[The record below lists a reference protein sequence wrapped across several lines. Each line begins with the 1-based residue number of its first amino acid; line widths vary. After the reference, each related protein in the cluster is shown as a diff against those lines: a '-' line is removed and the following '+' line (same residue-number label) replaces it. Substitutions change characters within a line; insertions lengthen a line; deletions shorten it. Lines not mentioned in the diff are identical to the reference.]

1 VILLLGGAKLQIISC
16 SRKITVVLV
25 FRDNDVVNIVVWL
38 TQNRICSLA
47 RVLMFYVANRSQYG
61 ATDCKSINQKNS
73 RDNGGT
79 TLKLT
84 PAFRVSRIT
93 TAGERYLGVA
103 EVDEDLAGAL
113 LEHDTGDGR
122 LTAPRGGDPLRR
134 EPARQPLLDVLPQ
147 SDARQLVLG
156 LFLLHGQHLLRRQ
169 LRRLGRGGAER
180 EAPAGGGGRVE
191 TEERSWVGL
200 GGGSGGEREVG
211 ERGGEGGDG
220 ERHACARASAGE
232 RRAMDW
238 EGRAEVDKL
247 TMSQPCCS

>member
-1 VILLLGGAKLQIISC
+1 MQLPIISC

-103 EVDEDLAGAL
+103 EVDKTLPVPSWSTTRAMAV
-113 LEHDTGDGR
+113 
-122 LTAPRGGDPLRR
+122 LRR
-134 EPARQPLLDVLPQ
+134 PVAVIRCAANPPGSRCLTYFRRAMPDSWSSASSSSTANTSSAGSSAGSAAEAR
-147 SDARQLVLG
+147 SAR
-156 LFLLHGQHLLRRQ
+156 RRQ
-169 LRRLGRGGAER
+169 GAEVGWRRKRGAGWGLEVEVEGR
-180 EAPAGGGGRVE
+180 ERWESAAARVE
-191 TEERSWVGL
+191 TESAMLARGL
-200 GGGSGGEREVG
+200 VRVSG
-211 ERGGEGGDG
+211 
-220 ERHACARASAGE
+220 AL
-232 RRAMDW
+232 W
-238 EGRAEVDKL
+238 IGRAAPRWI
-247 TMSQPCCS
+247 S